1 MPILFVLPLAP
12 PFIARK
18 PVQVHHP
25 EVCHVGQ
32 RNPWEAVIRTGT
44 RDGPSEAHNH
54 VPDVVEVACQSPIAG
69 AKQVA
74 ALFRLDVVH
83 VFAPNLVCAQVFSI
97 VNVFSEVVLLDVRH
111 PEQVHTNDVEGQP
124 GDKVLV
130 VVVERF
136 LLANQVSHV
145 GNGVVPGEPPAAT
158 IGQHPSIQVM
168 AEVCSCQVGRF
179 VPIVVKDV
187 IPMREPN
194 ENRWVSD
201 SRPIPLD
208 AHRLIVLQGA
218 PIVDRRHV

>member
-32 RNPWEAVIRTGT
+32 RSPWKAVIWTGACNS
-44 RDGPSEAHNH
+44 PPEAHNH

-111 PEQVHTNDVEGQP
+111 PEQVHADDVEGQP
-124 GDKVLV
+124 DAKVHV
-130 VVVERF
+130 IVVERF
-136 LLANQVSHV
+136 LLASQMSHV
-145 GNGVVPGEPPAAT
+145 GDGVEPSEPTTAP
-158 IGQHPSIQVM
+158 ISQHPSVQVV
-168 AEVCSCQVGRF
+168 ADVCSCQVGGL
-179 VPIVVKDV
+179 VPVVVEDV
-187 IPMREPN
+187 IPMRERD
-194 ENRWVSD
+194 ENRRVSD
-201 SRPIPLD
+201 SRPIPLN
-208 AHRLIVLQGA
+208 AHRLIVL
-218 PIVDRRHV
+218 